1 MAMTTLTNAEVT
13 KIYSDANMFNLGQ
26 QVEDAMGNTFEF
38 VKYNEA
44 DGLADAVAGYIA
56 VGLDSGFPDGEVTA
70 DVDSTGVTA
79 WVQDVRGIF
88 MAALTDEDYGFVQ
101 KTGRNRIAM
110 LSDGTVAAGNRLTAH
125 TTTTGAVKPKVA
137 ATAAD
142 IGVALEADAATVLA
156 VGSVRLTIG
165 V

>member
-38 VKYNEA
+38 VKYNAGDGAA
-44 DGLADAVAGYIA
+44 DGVAGLGT
-56 VGLDSGFPDGEVTA
+56 VGLDSAYPDGEVTA
-70 DVDSTGVTA
+70 DVNSATIPAIT
-79 WVQDVRGIF
+79 QDVRGIL
-88 MAALTDEDYGFVQ
+88 MAALTDGDYGFVQ

-110 LSDGTVAAGNRLTAH
+110 LSDGTVAQGNRLTIH
-125 TTTTGAVKPKVA
+125 TTTTGAVKPKAA